1 MNVMVFGKSTIL
13 WILKSLISSFIDH
26 GVLKFG
32 NWLPHE
38 IHQKL
43 KGPRI
48 IRFMEPLMSLLYQMD
63 QEVHTENF

>member
-1 MNVMVFGKSTIL
+1 MYISLDNVENCQNFAFKMKMNVMVFGKSTIL

-48 IRFMEPLMSLLYQMD
+48 IRF
-63 QEVHTENF
+63 F